1 MVVLTII
8 VCWECWSLAR
18 VFLYDITP
26 DLEDRVLGA
35 ASIWP
40 RFYGKKVL
48 QITDLNFQGNVI
60 AVKSL
65 DLGDL
70 ICDHWQELFT

>member
-1 MVVLTII
+1 L
-8 VCWECWSLAR
+8 LAR

-26 DLEDRVLGA
+26 GLEDRVPGA

-40 RFYGKKVL
+40 RFYGKEIL
-48 QITDLNFQGNVI
+48 QITDLDFHGNVI

-65 DLGDL
+65 DLGDSM
-70 ICDHWQELFT
+70 CDN